1 MNGDAGKQLK
11 RIIIDLDANDPDVGE
26 AAVRGVMEDGST
38 VTFHQATRQAGAAK
52 LKAGTDAP
60 KFLDASSITI
70 VHTNPCRKVIIGGKI
85 YSYCW

>member
-38 VTFHQATRQAGAAK
+38 VTFHQATRQQERRSSRLARTLPSSWTRRRSPSCTRIPAAWLIHERVVNAG
-52 LKAGTDAP
+52 
-60 KFLDASSITI
+60 
-70 VHTNPCRKVIIGGKI
+70 
-85 YSYCW
+85 